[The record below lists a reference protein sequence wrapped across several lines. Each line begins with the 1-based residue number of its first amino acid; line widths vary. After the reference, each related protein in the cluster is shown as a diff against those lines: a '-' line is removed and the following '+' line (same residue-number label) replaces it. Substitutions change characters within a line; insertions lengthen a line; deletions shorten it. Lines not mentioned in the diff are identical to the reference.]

1 MTSSVPAL
9 PALPSNLTK
18 QRQILITKRNTT
30 PSSSVINQLESQL
43 SQSHLTD
50 PNVENLDNHVE
61 LPFRIIEPG
70 YALQLFKES
79 YAGSLPEIPIP
90 DFVQWI
96 PTSKIKEFSTSIEL
110 QFGYLETLFSKDF
123 EYIRSQ
129 LKEVEEAQNE
139 IIVKLQ
145 KEIHGEE
152 EENEEEEAEIDRER
166 EREREGSDGRMV
178 VLEQCLL
185 KRLNNVQFSLQSYH
199 ELLKGFEDKQI
210 EMYDALHSISKDAL
224 ITRYDQLAFENEKKC
239 AELIDEATRKTTDT
253 GSDNDDDDDDD
264 ANKKNTLSSDDLSAL
279 LEAYGQQR
287 KSWHKNR
294 EIASQLRQGI
304 VADIQ

>member
-1 MTSSVPAL
+1 MFQLAAMTSPVPPL

-145 KEIHGEE
+145 KEIHSEE
-152 EENEEEEAEIDRER
+152 EENEREEAERET
-166 EREREGSDGRMV
+166 EREGRDERMEV
-178 VLEQCLL
+178 SEQCLL

-253 GSDNDDDDDDD
+253 GSDNDDDDD